1 VELKVKTVGIIG
13 GMGPLA
19 TIDLYTKIVKY
30 TNAKTDQENLHV
42 VIDSYPQIP
51 DRTKYLKGEG
61 ENPLP
66 YLLESAKNL
75 KKGFNVDVYC
85 MPCNTAHYFI
95 NELRNNIDVPFIS
108 IVESAF
114 EEIKQYNFKKLGILA
129 TDGVFLGRVYHD
141 FFEKNGIKIE
151 NFDEKTQ
158 SLIMKAIYDVKAN
171 SVNFGVKVFNE
182 ALENITK
189 NNFDLLIAACT
200 EIPILLPYKQYDIQI
215 IDATDCLAKNVVK
228 FCKE

>member
-66 YLLESAKNL
+66 YLLE
-75 KKGFNVDVYC
+75 
-85 MPCNTAHYFI
+85 
-95 NELRNNIDVPFIS
+95 
-108 IVESAF
+108 
-114 EEIKQYNFKKLGILA
+114 
-129 TDGVFLGRVYHD
+129 
-141 FFEKNGIKIE
+141 
-151 NFDEKTQ
+151 
-158 SLIMKAIYDVKAN
+158 
-171 SVNFGVKVFNE
+171 
-182 ALENITK
+182 
-189 NNFDLLIAACT
+189 
-200 EIPILLPYKQYDIQI
+200 
-215 IDATDCLAKNVVK
+215 
-228 FCKE
+228 

>member
-1 VELKVKTVGIIG
+1 MKTVGIIG

-19 TIDLYTKIVKY
+19 TIDLYSKIIKH
-30 TNAKTDQENLHV
+30 TDAKNDQENLHV
-42 VIDSYPQIP
+42 VIDSYAQIP
-51 DRTKYLKGEG
+51 DRTKYLKGIG

-66 YLLESAKNL
+66 YLLESANNL

-95 NELRNNIDVPFIS
+95 DELRKNIDRPFIS
-108 IVESAF
+108 IIESVF
-114 EEIKQYNFKKLGILA
+114 EETKKYNFNKLGILA
-129 TDGVFLGRVYHD
+129 TDGTLLGRVYHN

-151 NFDEKTQ
+151 NFDEITQ
-158 SLIMKAIYDVKAN
+158 NLIMKAIYNVKAN
-171 SVNFGVKVFNE
+171 SINSGIETFNK
-182 ALENITK
+182 ALKDIIK

-200 EIPILLPYKQYDIQI
+200 EIPILLPYKQESIQI
-215 IDATDCLAKNVVK
+215 IDATDCLAKKVVS